1 MAMLERTLT
10 GNFDQ
15 VLRTLDQAILNG
27 SMSAS
32 YEDGTVYTMGDVRCA
47 VRMYERYS
55 YTGGNRVALC
65 MTLTGQGDQLR
76 LTAAMID
83 LDFLKQINDTH
94 GHKAGDIVLK
104 VVADLLRRQC
114 RHRRRQSGHVL
125 QAQHLG
131 RGSLF
136 GHSGPGHRQT
146 LRGDIPHANPH
157 SPPPRTGV

>member
-65 MTLTGQGDQLR
+65 LMLTGQGDQLR
-76 LTAAMID
+76 LTAI
-83 LDFLKQINDTH
+83 T
-94 GHKAGDIVLK
+94 AG
-104 VVADLLRRQC
+104 
-114 RHRRRQSGHVL
+114 GHVL

-131 RGSLF
+131 RGGLF
-136 GHSGPGHRQT
+136 GHSGPGHRQI